1 MESSG
6 LSRFQ
11 LSHEILD
18 TILATNSLKINQL
31 LTLLRLFS
39 IYSCPCHDCIPAMT
53 IKEVSILVVDD
64 EEAFRYM
71 LSSLLVGAGYGVDTA
86 VDGVAAINAIQNK
99 LYHVVLCDVKM
110 PKVDGVEVLK
120 FIKANAPGVEVI
132 MLTGIADVKTAVECM
147 KLGAYDFITKP
158 TTTDELLST
167 IQRALERRQL
177 LIDNLVMKGALE
189 RLQGPFQMVGESEAI
204 RKVLEIAAKV
214 APTES
219 TVLIQG
225 PSGTGKELVANFIY
239 QHSARSNEPFVTLN
253 CASIPDTLIESEL
266 FGHEKG
272 AFTDARTMKPGIVE
286 IANKGTLFLDEIGDI
301 SPIVQPK
308 ILRFIQSGEFRRVGG
323 NTTLTAD
330 CRILSATNKNLKEE
344 VKEGKFREDLLYRL
358 NVITI
363 EVPPLRQRKND
374 IPLLVAAFL
383 NSRMKTKTK
392 PGISAKA
399 IEVLMEYDWPGNI
412 RELENVIER
421 AAILCRN
428 NMIEPQDL
436 SLPNVLMSLPARGSS
451 DNKIGTALPLKEIE
465 RMHIEGVLKS
475 FRGNKAESAKILGIS
490 LKTLYTKIQQFQIK
504 LS

>member
-1 MESSG
+1 
-6 LSRFQ
+6 
-11 LSHEILD
+11 
-18 TILATNSLKINQL
+18 
-31 LTLLRLFS
+31 
-39 IYSCPCHDCIPAMT
+39 MT
-53 IKEVSILVVDD
+53 KKEASILVVDD

-71 LSSLLVGAGYGVDTA
+71 LSSLLSGMGYNVDTA

-110 PKVDGVEVLK
+110 PKVDGLEVLK
-120 FIKANAPGVEVI
+120 FIRANVPGLEAI
-132 MLTGIADVKTAVECM
+132 MLTGMADVKTAVECM
-147 KLGAYDFITKP
+147 KVGAYDYITKP
-158 TTTDELLST
+158 TTADELLAT

-177 LIDNLVMKGALE
+177 LIDNLVMKGALD
-189 RLQGPFQMVGESEAI
+189 RLQGPFQMVGESEPF

-225 PSGTGKELVANFIY
+225 SSGTGKELIANFVY
-239 QHSARSNEPFVTLN
+239 QNSGRKDEPFVTLN

-272 AFTDARTMKPGIVE
+272 AFTDARSMKQGIVE
-286 IANKGTLFLDEIGDI
+286 IANKGTLFLDEVGDI

-330 CRILSATNKNLKEE
+330 VRILSATNKNLKDE
-344 VKEGKFREDLLYRL
+344 VREGRFREDLLYRL

-363 EVPPLRQRKND
+363 EIPPLRQRKAD
-374 IPLLVAAFL
+374 IPLLVASFI
-383 NSRMKTKTK
+383 NNRMKTRVK
-392 PGISAKA
+392 PSVSPRAM
-399 IEVLMEYDWPGNI
+399 EVLMDYDWPGNI

-428 NMIEPQDL
+428 TIIEPQDL
-436 SLPNVLMSLPARGSS
+436 SLPSTPMSLPAGSHT

-465 RMHIEGVLKS
+465 RMHIEGVLRS
-475 FRGNKAESAKILGIS
+475 FRGNKAEAAKILGIS
-490 LKTLYTKIQQFQIK
+490 LKTLYTKIQQYQIK
-504 LS
+504 LN

>member
-1 MESSG
+1 
-6 LSRFQ
+6 
-11 LSHEILD
+11 
-18 TILATNSLKINQL
+18 
-31 LTLLRLFS
+31 
-39 IYSCPCHDCIPAMT
+39 MT
-53 IKEVSILVVDD
+53 KKEASILVVDD

-71 LSSLLVGAGYGVDTA
+71 LSSLLSGMGYNVDTA

-110 PKVDGVEVLK
+110 PKVDGLEVLK
-120 FIKANAPGVEVI
+120 FIRANVPGLEAI
-132 MLTGIADVKTAVECM
+132 MLTGMADVKTAVECM
-147 KLGAYDFITKP
+147 KVGAYDYITKP
-158 TTTDELLST
+158 TTADELIAT

-177 LIDNLVMKGALE
+177 LIDNLVMKGALD
-189 RLQGPFQMVGESEAI
+189 RLQGPFQMVGESEPF

-225 PSGTGKELVANFIY
+225 SSGTGKELIANFVY
-239 QHSARSNEPFVTLN
+239 QNSGRKDEPFVTLN

-272 AFTDARTMKPGIVE
+272 AFTDARAMKQGIVE
-286 IANKGTLFLDEIGDI
+286 IADKGTLFLDEIGDI

-330 CRILSATNKNLKEE
+330 VRILSATNKNLKDE
-344 VKEGKFREDLLYRL
+344 VREGRFREDLLYRL

-363 EVPPLRQRKND
+363 EIPPLRQRKAD
-374 IPLLVAAFL
+374 IPLLVASFI
-383 NSRMKTKTK
+383 NNRMKTKAK
-392 PGISAKA
+392 PSVSPRAM
-399 IEVLMEYDWPGNI
+399 EVLMDYDWPGNI

-428 NMIEPQDL
+428 TIIEPQDL
-436 SLPNVLMSLPARGSS
+436 SLPNTPMSLPAGSHA

-465 RMHIEGVLKS
+465 RMHIEGVLRS
-475 FRGNKAESAKILGIS
+475 FRGNKAEAAKILGIS
-490 LKTLYTKIQQFQIK
+490 LKTLYTKIQQYQIK
-504 LS
+504 LN